1 MSVAYKPV
9 LWNRNK
15 YIYDAMLVAMVA
27 VYLAI
32 FHNLAPAAGAT
43 PLDDASRDM
52 RAFGSCAFLMLTALL
67 CIGPLAR
74 FDARFLPILYN
85 RRHFGVLTCAV
96 ALAHAYAVMG
106 WYFAYSPADPFVALL
121 SSNTSVARLAG
132 FPFEML
138 GIIALLVLLV
148 MAATS
153 HDFWLSFLT
162 PPVWKAMHMLV
173 YPAYAAIVAH
183 VALGALQGKGQ
194 AALTGIV
201 VGGATLVCLMHLAAA
216 WLPAPA
222 AADAEAN
229 MVKAGRADAVPEG
242 RAITV
247 ALADGSRVAIFRHKG
262 RLSAVTNVCA
272 HQNGP
277 LGEGRVVNGCITCP
291 WHGYQYQL
299 ADGCAPAPF
308 TEKIATYNLAVRN
321 GDILLDPRPN
331 PPGTRVEPV
340 AIDGAA
346 A

>member
-27 VYLAI
+27 VYLAV
-32 FHNLAPAAGAT
+32 FYHLAPPPGET
-43 PLDDASRDM
+43 PLDDATRNM
-52 RAFGSCAFLMLTALL
+52 RAFGTCAFLMLTVVL

-85 RRHFGVLTCAV
+85 RRHFGVLTCCV
-96 ALAHAYAVMG
+96 ALAHAYAVLG
-106 WYFAYSPADPFVALL
+106 WYFAYSPTDPFVALL
-121 SSNTSVARLAG
+121 SSNTSFARLAG
-132 FPFEML
+132 FPFEVL
-138 GIIALLVLLV
+138 GIFALLVLLV

-153 HDFWLSFLT
+153 HDFWLAFLA

-201 VGGATLVCLMHLAAA
+201 AGGATLVCLLHLAAA

-222 AADAEAN
+222 AARSEAG
-229 MVKAGRADAVPEG
+229 MVKAGRADAVLEG

-262 RLSAVTNVCA
+262 RLSAVTNACA

-277 LGEGRVVNGCITCP
+277 LGEGRVVDGCITCP
-291 WHGYQYQL
+291 WHGYQYRL
-299 ADGCAPAPF
+299 ADGCSPPPF
-308 TEKIATYNLAVRN
+308 TEKIATYNLAVRD

-340 AIDGAA
+340 AIPGGAA
-346 A
+346 

>member
-1 MSVAYKPV
+1 MSAAYKPV

-15 YIYDAMLVAMVA
+15 YIYDAMLVAMA
-27 VYLAI
+27 GVYLAV
-32 FHNLAPAAGAT
+32 FDRLARASGGT

-52 RAFGSCAFLMLTALL
+52 RAFGTCAFLMLTVLL

-121 SSNTSVARLAG
+121 SSNTSFARLAG
-132 FPFEML
+132 FPFETL
-138 GIIALLVLLV
+138 GIFALLVLLV

-153 HDFWLSFLT
+153 HDFWLAFLT
-162 PPVWKAMHMLV
+162 PPGWKAMHMLV

-194 AALTGIV
+194 AGLTGIV
-201 VGGATLVCLMHLAAA
+201 AGGATLVCLLHLAAA
-216 WLPAPA
+216 WLPAPPA
-222 AADAEAN
+222 TSAQAG

-247 ALADGSRVAIFRHKG
+247 ALADGSRVAIFRHEG

-340 AIDGAA
+340 AIAGDAA
-346 A
+346 